1 MTGVSSYPVVAT
13 GKSGENYIAND
24 TSFQQENKK
33 SNQDTFIRH
42 LSKTMDGYTLHNL
55 TFPVDSNI
63 KTSTKYNNNS
73 LQEMDKSE
81 HFRVIALGLS
91 QFSNHVV
98 TPDSDADED
107 LSPFQGKYI
116 VLLTVFQ
123 LKTDNSCCPRI
134 VSPYIK
140 DGDSYNE
147 SVHCFHVST
156 NYITR
161 RRNCSSSNCTQVK
174 AIA

>member
-1 MTGVSSYPVVAT
+1 MAT

-73 LQEMDKSE
+73 LQEMDKSD

-98 TPDSDADED
+98 TPDSEADED

-116 VLLTVFQ
+116 ALNHISITDRQ
-123 LKTDNSCCPRI
+123 LRLSKNRAGRASHPM
-134 VSPYIK
+134 
-140 DGDSYNE
+140 
-147 SVHCFHVST
+147 FHK
-156 NYITR
+156 R
-161 RRNCSSSNCTQVK
+161 E
-174 AIA
+174 